1 MTPDKI
7 KLLLESYYAGD
18 ISPDDYEILLSTMRE
33 AKNLPPELENECR
46 MLLTVDSY
54 EPVMPD
60 GLEKMLD
67 EAIDKRFRKSH
78 NTLIMLL
85 SGAAAAVLIICITIG
100 MLKLINNKDL
110 SDSEYIAESAGG
122 HKEPLPDALPT
133 AGTASEFEKISE
145 SIETKSA
152 DKAVPLKSMEE
163 YAVPEMSDE
172 EIDKAAKIVDESLL
186 DLLSTIHEAQNEVAK
201 SLENIQTNHTTDIN
215 N

>member
-7 KLLLESYYAGD
+7 KLLLESYYSGD

-33 AKNLPPELENECR
+33 AKNLPPELENERR

-60 GLEKMLD
+60 GLEKLLD
-67 EAIDKRFRKSH
+67 EAIDKRYGKLHS
-78 NTLIMLL
+78 TLILL
-85 SGAAAAVLIICITIG
+85 FSGAAASVLIICITIG
-100 MLKLINNKDL
+100 MLKLISNKEL
-110 SDSEYIAESAGG
+110 PEAEYIAESAVGN
-122 HKEPLPDALPT
+122 KEPLSDTSPAT
-133 AGTASEFEKISE
+133 GTVAEFEIISE
-145 SIETKSA
+145 AVETKSA
-152 DKAVPLKSMEE
+152 EKAVSSKIKKE
-163 YAVPEMSDE
+163 YAVQEMSDE

-186 DLLSTIHEAQNEVAK
+186 DLLSTIHETQNEVAK